1 MRRVTKHYFIPHEH
15 NNFRSKLLHHS
26 SLLVLIFFLFFTSIS
41 VHVVQQQKPEI
52 LGVAYSINQQELLEY
67 TNNARKERGLE
78 PLTLNESLVSA
89 ANGKAQHM
97 FSNNYWAHFAPDGT
111 SPWQFIKGA
120 GYQYIF
126 AGENLAKGF
135 TDSKSVVDAWL
146 NSPSHRDNLLSDKY
160 KEIGF
165 AVSEGQIEGVETV
178 LVVQMFGAQDVP
190 APTESTVAF
199 VQDTLPPTPAQPLS
213 TPFITLAPTAVP
225 ASRTAVITNQEIEYK
240 THPVVV
246 AQAPRTIITPSFLQ
260 ISAENNPFV
269 NLSSATRAI
278 PIIVIGSLLLALT
291 LDFIIIKRKNIPRIV
306 GHNLD
311 HIMIL
316 GMFLL
321 LLLLQRFGSIL

>member
-26 SLLVLIFFLFFTSIS
+26 SLLILILFLFVTSVSINF
-41 VHVVQQQKPEI
+41 VQQQKPEV
-52 LGVAYSINQQELLEY
+52 LGIAYSINQQELLDH
-67 TNNARKERGLE
+67 TNNARREQGLE

-111 SPWQFIKGA
+111 SPWSFIKGS
-120 GYQYIF
+120 GYQYMF

-165 AVSEGQIEGVETV
+165 AVSEGSIEGVETV

-190 APTESTVAF
+190 ATAQPTEIPVVPTVVLSLTPST
-199 VQDTLPPTPAQPLS
+199 
-213 TPFITLAPTAVP
+213 VP
-225 ASRTAVITNQEIEYK
+225 ASSTAMIQEQEIEYHYQPETI
-240 THPVVV
+240 THV
-246 AQAPRTIITPSFLQ
+246 APPRITPFFLQ
-260 ISAENNPFV
+260 LAVENNPFF
-269 NLSSATRAI
+269 NLSNVTRAV
-278 PIIVIGSLLLALT
+278 PMIIVGSLLLALL
-291 LDFIIIKRKNIPRIV
+291 LDFVIIKRKNIPRIV

-316 GMFLL
+316 TMFLL
-321 LLLLQRFGSIL
+321 LLLLQKFGSVL